1 MKNFFFTFCIGFL
14 LLIKQ
19 ANGAEEGMPQ
29 LNPEY
34 WIAQIFWLVL
44 VFSSLYLIIWK
55 IFLPRITSSLEN
67 RRLRIVND
75 LDEAQKLKENAE
87 KKLKQYEEIIEKSKN
102 EARKIVEDSRK
113 KLNNDMENKKQKFN
127 AEIEKELLIVD
138 KEIKDLKK
146 NSIENI
152 NKIAAVIS
160 SDLVKKI
167 IESELN
173 KSNVSAVVEDISKK
187 RVEKYL

>member
-1 MKNFFFTFCIGFL
+1 MKNFFFTFCVGFL

-44 VFSSLYLIIWK
+44 VFSSLYLVIWK

-87 KKLKQYEEIIEKSKN
+87 KKLQEYNLILENSKKN
-102 EARKIVEDSRK
+102 ARKIIEESKK
-113 KLNNDMENKKQKFN
+113 KLNKDIKDKKSQFN
-127 AEIEKELLIVD
+127 IEIEKELEIVEN
-138 KEIKDLKK
+138 EIKELKK
-146 NSIENI
+146 TSISNI
-152 NKIAAVIS
+152 SKIAAETS
-160 SDLVKKI
+160 AEI
-167 IESELN
+167 IKQILDTEIN
-173 KSNVSAVVEDISKK
+173 KSNVSAIVDDISKK
-187 RVEKYL
+187 DLEKQI

>member
-1 MKNFFFTFCIGFL
+1 MKNFFFTFCVGFL

-44 VFSSLYLIIWK
+44 VFSSLYLVIWK

-87 KKLKQYEEIIEKSKN
+87 KKLQEYNLILENSKKN
-102 EARKIVEDSRK
+102 ARKIIEESKK
-113 KLNNDMENKKQKFN
+113 KLNKDIKDKKSQFN
-127 AEIEKELLIVD
+127 IEIEKELEIVEN
-138 KEIKDLKK
+138 EIKELKK
-146 NSIENI
+146 TSISNI
-152 NKIAAVIS
+152 SKIAAETS
-160 SDLVKKI
+160 AEI
-167 IESELN
+167 IKQILDTEIN
-173 KSNVSAVVEDISKK
+173 KSNVVAIVNEITKTK
-187 RVEKYL
+187 TEKYL